1 MWCTYGFHVWCTCS
15 AQLSEEF
22 QKIHVEYVVYK
33 YMRFT
38 CFVKKCTYGVHV
50 VHNWCTIGVQL
61 VYIWCTCG
69 LHVVYMLCTCGFH
82 VVYMWGYIRCT
93 WQGRG
98 AKVLHTYRHTDP
110 PTKRFLEELRS

>member
-1 MWCTYGFHVWCTCS
+1 MWFTCGVHVVNMWSTCGVHVVYMCFHVWCTCS

-69 LHVVYMLCTCGFH
+69 VHVATCCVHAVFMWCTCGLHVVYMAG
-82 VVYMWGYIRCT
+82 
-93 WQGRG
+93 
-98 AKVLHTYRHTDP
+98 
-110 PTKRFLEELRS
+110 